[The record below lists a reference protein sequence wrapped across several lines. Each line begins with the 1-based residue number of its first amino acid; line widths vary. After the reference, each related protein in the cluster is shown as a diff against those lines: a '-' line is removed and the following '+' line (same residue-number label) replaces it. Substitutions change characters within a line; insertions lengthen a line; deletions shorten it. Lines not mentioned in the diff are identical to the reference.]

1 MFLFPL
7 TLSNIFCICVV
18 VFPKTLCIPHSYVSV
33 PNICFLFCIF
43 IIIYYYLLIFFLLFP
58 FSSPGTF
65 LCFVMY
71 FSSLAF
77 LAFYVSILLG
87 FTFFLFLFCFCL
99 ICLMCLFYS
108 SQTYVLFYLY
118 VLVLFCRTQFAYFLI
133 LPVLD
138 LYVPSPASAL
148 LVGL

>member
-87 FTFFLFLFCFCL
+87 FTFFISILFLSYML
-99 ICLMCLFYS
+99 DVS
-108 SQTYVLFYLY
+108 VLFLSN
-118 VLVLFCRTQFAYFLI
+118 VCFV
-133 LPVLD
+133 LPVCIGSFLSNTVCIFS
-138 LYVPSPASAL
+138 YFTCS
-148 LVGL
+148 